1 MRKIENSIKTEYF
14 ADGIVYLYPL
24 TNVGEPD
31 EGRKLKRYFG
41 DLQAHYG
48 RYAGTVGIQ
57 QADMRSADGSGS
69 IRKDTLRRDIGAAV
83 PCGKRTGDKLGS
95 AACGCSV
102 AFGLGRRYKDINGK
116 EG

>member
-41 DLQAHYG
+41 ERNMTYKRIMDCLLY
-48 RYAGTVGIQ
+48 T
-57 QADMRSADGSGS
+57 SPSP
-69 IRKDTLRRDIGAAV
+69 RD
-83 PCGKRTGDKLGS
+83 
-95 AACGCSV
+95 
-102 AFGLGRRYKDINGK
+102 
-116 EG
+116 

>member
-41 DLQAHYG
+41 ERNMTY
-48 RYAGTVGIQ
+48 
-57 QADMRSADGSGS
+57 
-69 IRKDTLRRDIGAAV
+69 
-83 PCGKRTGDKLGS
+83 KRIMDAMQVQS
-95 AACGCSV
+95 
-102 AFGLGRRYKDINGK
+102 
-116 EG
+116 